1 MSYESLSLKALPG
14 PIAEIAQRRTCCMS
28 FVSLAS
34 LSHSHTTQRGYSRM
48 LIITKAATPAYG
60 IEAL

>member
-1 MSYESLSLKALPG
+1 
-14 PIAEIAQRRTCCMS
+14 MS